1 MIDDCLTDWYR
12 RRRRSE
18 GRRSLQGD
26 ELDASDLSV
35 RVPAFGELVHYILT
49 LRTGLFY
56 AQYILVLQ
64 CTVHCTASRSTSQL
78 HVKSLVKLKKI
89 VREKWKGV

>member
-35 RVPAFGELVHYILT
+35 RVPAFGELFHYILT

-56 AQYILVLQ
+56 AVY
-64 CTVHCTASRSTSQL
+64 TSTSMYCTASRSTSQL
-78 HVKSLVKLKKI
+78 HVKSLVKLKEI

>member
-1 MIDDCLTDWYR
+1 MTEVLFIDWIIDWLIDWYR

-35 RVPAFGELVHYILT
+35 RVPAFGELV
-49 LRTGLFY
+49 
-56 AQYILVLQ
+56 Q
-64 CTVHCTASRSTSQL
+64 S
-78 HVKSLVKLKKI
+78 
-89 VREKWKGV
+89 